1 MERSDTGK
9 VWLVGAGP
17 GDPELVTLK
26 AKRVIEE
33 AEVVL
38 FDRLLSSEILGW
50 TAQEAE
56 KVDVGKLPGRH
67 KLSQVEINALLVE
80 KGREGKRVVRLKGGD
95 PFVFGRGGEEG
106 LALAAADIPF
116 EVVPGVTSAISV
128 PAGAGIPVTH
138 RGITTAFTVVTGHEE
153 PGKDDELD
161 WGALARVGGT
171 LVVLMGVSRLSEN
184 VSALLSGGRSPETPA
199 ALIERG
205 WSPQERVVVSTL
217 GDIVERATEAD
228 VKSPA
233 ILVVGEVV
241 SLSEKLR
248 QPSIAILRPD
258 DRGEESERVA
268 RDLGFRP
275 ILAPSIAF
283 VELPLPADLAERIK
297 GAECVVFTSATG
309 AEIALREPELVDPLK
324 GSVLAT
330 IGPRTEEALV
340 ERGLSVAVVPES
352 FSSLGLALALA
363 PKFKKVLLLRS
374 VRGSPELVNILEEAG
389 VEVDEVHLYDIA
401 PSEDQR
407 LDWLIL
413 RGIPDIYA
421 FTSGSTAK
429 NLMERARELGAE
441 EDLRE
446 RLARAK
452 VAAIGPPTRAELE
465 RLGVRVDCVPERFTF
480 KGMLEEIRRRG

>member
-1 MERSDTGK
+1 LERSERGK
-9 VWLVGAGP
+9 VHLVGAGP

-26 AKRVIEE
+26 AKRLIEE

-38 FDRLLSSEILGW
+38 FDRLLSPEILGW
-50 TAQEAE
+50 APEDAE
-56 KVDVGKLPGRH
+56 KIDVGKLPGRH
-67 KLSQVEINALLVE
+67 KLSQEEINALLVE
-80 KGREGKRVVRLKGGD
+80 KGLEGKRVVRLKGGD
-95 PFVFGRGGEEG
+95 PYVFGRGGEEG
-106 LALAAADIPF
+106 LALAGAGVPF

-153 PGKDDELD
+153 PGKDENLD
-161 WGALARVGGT
+161 WKALAKVGGT
-171 LVVLMGVSRLSEN
+171 LVVLMGVARLQEN
-184 VSALLSGGRSPETPA
+184 ASALLEGGRSPGTPA

-205 WSPQERVVVSTL
+205 WSPEERLVVGTL
-217 GDIVERATEAD
+217 GDIVERAKEAD

-233 ILVVGEVV
+233 ILVVGDVV

-248 QPSIAILRPD
+248 PATIAILRPD
-258 DRGEESERVA
+258 NRGDESERIA

-283 VELPLPADLAERIK
+283 WKLPLPNDLLERIRM
-297 GAECVVFTSATG
+297 ADCVVFTSATG
-309 AEIALREPELVDPLK
+309 AEIALRDAELADLL
-324 GSVLAT
+324 GRSVLAT
-330 IGPRTEEALV
+330 IGPRTKDALV
-340 ERGLSVAVVPES
+340 ERGLSVAVVPDS
-352 FSSLGLALALA
+352 FSSKGLAEALA
-363 PKFKKVLLLRS
+363 PRFKHVLLLRS
-374 VRGSPELVNILEEAG
+374 AKGSAELVAILEEAG

-401 PSEDQR
+401 PSHDPR

-413 RGIPDIYA
+413 RGRPDVFA

-429 NLMERARELGAE
+429 NLIERAKELSAE
-441 EDLRE
+441 ADLRE

-465 RLGVRVDCVPERFTF
+465 RLGVRVDIVPETYTF
-480 KGMLEEIRRRG
+480 ESMLEEIRRKG